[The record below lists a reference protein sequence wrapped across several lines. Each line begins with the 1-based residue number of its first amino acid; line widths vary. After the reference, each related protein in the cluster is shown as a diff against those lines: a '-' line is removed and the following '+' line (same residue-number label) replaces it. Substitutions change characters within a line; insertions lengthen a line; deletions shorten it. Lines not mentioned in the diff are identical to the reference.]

1 VLGVMIASR
10 GARRCASVPQ
20 SPVIRIE
27 HFPISSRSHRLS
39 EIEICIFSN
48 CVSRERETNPRLTFA
63 ITFTVAGVAIVN
75 VSFCNYKR
83 ICLARRIYRSH
94 IRTNPHQCNAVT
106 FCTA

>member
-20 SPVIRIE
+20 LPMIRSE
-27 HFPISSRSHRLS
+27 PFPISSRSHRLS

-48 CVSRERETNPRLTFA
+48 CVSREPETNPRPTFA
-63 ITFTVAGVAIVN
+63 ITFTVAALQSCN

-83 ICLARRIYRSH
+83 ICLARRIYRNH
-94 IRTNPHQCNAVT
+94 IRTNPHQCNAGT
-106 FCTA
+106 F